1 MCFTFFRLMVTHRP
15 IPVDVS
21 GLCVSPK
28 QTDVIGAKL
37 YPMFRTENPSQ
48 PGLWKGVNA
57 LSLPPPIAYPPGS
70 WSKTDKSVLTW
81 LDAHGDPE
89 PTGWAYS
96 RSTE

>member
-1 MCFTFFRLMVTHRP
+1 MVTHSP

-37 YPMFRTENPSQ
+37 YPMGRTEIPSQ

-57 LSLPPPIAYPPGS
+57 PSLSPPTAYPPGS
-70 WSKTDKSVLTW
+70 WSETAKSVLTW

-89 PTGWAYS
+89 PMGWAYS

>member
-1 MCFTFFRLMVTHRP
+1 MVTHRP

-28 QTDVIGAKL
+28 QTDVIEAKL
-37 YPMFRTENPSQ
+37 YPMFGTENPSQ